1 MTETFEFQAEINQ
14 LMSLIINA
22 FYSNKDIFLREL
34 ISNSSDALDKMR
46 HFGLT
51 NKEALDN
58 EPDLYIHLRVDKEAQ
73 LISIIDTGI
82 GMTKE
87 DLINNLGTIA
97 RSGTKNFMETLSE
110 GKGDMSLIGQ
120 FGVGFYSAY
129 LVADNVKVTTKHNDS
144 DKVLVWESNAGG
156 SFTISELE
164 DEFEIKRGTK
174 IDLHIKED
182 QMDYLNDQKMQEIVK
197 KHSAYTGYPIS
208 YWKTITEQKEVPD
221 EDAVEDEPEKSEVED
236 ESEKSEVEGEVE
248 DEPEKKQKMK
258 KITETRNEWS
268 LINNQKP
275 IWTRKSDDVSK
286 EEYEAFY
293 KSLTNDWNTCE
304 KWSHFQVEGQLE
316 FTGLLYVPKQAPM
329 EMFDKTKKLTNI
341 KLYVRRVFITDDCT
355 ELIPEY
361 LNFVKGLVD
370 SEDLPLNVSREILQQ
385 NKIIKVIKK
394 NLVKKC
400 FEMFDSLSEDKESY
414 KSFYNNYSKNLKLGI
429 HEDSTNR
436 TKLMNLMRYK
446 SAKKDFISIEDYCSD
461 MPEGQKSIY
470 YITGESVE
478 TVQNS
483 PFVEAVKK
491 RGYDVLFMTDAIDE
505 YAVQQMKEY
514 THDEKQFKLLNITKE
529 GMDIDPVGE
538 EDVTAF
544 KKTCEYVKETLG
556 DLVEKV
562 SLSNRITDS
571 PCILVTGEYGW
582 SANMERIMKAQALG
596 NNQTMSFMG
605 GKKSMEIN
613 KDHVIIKEI
622 KRRVDETKTEKTTKD
637 LVLLMFEGAVL
648 ASGFSL
654 KDPQQF
660 NKRIINMIQLG
671 LSLDDPDDDA
681 STEPAEPA
689 SDEPAQIE
697 EIEESKMEEV
707 D

>member
-1 MTETFEFQAEINQ
+1 MKETYKFQAEINQ

-34 ISNSSDALDKMR
+34 ISNSSDALDKIR
-46 HFGLT
+46 HFGLS
-51 NKEALDN
+51 NKEALEN
-58 EPDLYIHLRVDKEAQ
+58 EPELYIHIRVDKDAKT
-73 LISIIDTGI
+73 ISIVDTGV

-87 DLINNLGTIA
+87 ELKNNLGTIA

-144 DKVLVWESNAGG
+144 DAVLVWESNAGG
-156 SFTISELE
+156 SFTISEISE
-164 DEFEIKRGTK
+164 ENFEVKRGTK
-174 IDLHIKED
+174 IDLHIKDDLAE
-182 QMDYLNDQKMQEIVK
+182 YLNDQKMQEIVK
-197 KHSAYTGYPIS
+197 KHSAYTNYPIS
-208 YWKTITEQKEVPD
+208 YWKTITEEKEVPD
-221 EDAVEDEPEKSEVED
+221 DVEETDSPEI
-236 ESEKSEVEGEVE
+236 EGEVE
-248 DEPEKKQKMK
+248 ESSEEKKPKMK
-258 KITETRNEWS
+258 KIKESRNEWS

-275 IWTRKSDDVSK
+275 IWTRKPDDVTK

-329 EMFDKTKKLTNI
+329 EMFEKTKKLTNI

-355 ELIPEY
+355 DLIPEY

-394 NLVKKC
+394 NLIKKC
-400 FEMFDSLSEDKESY
+400 IEMFDTLSEDKEAY
-414 KSFYNNYSKNLKLGI
+414 KTFYDNYSKNLKLGV

-446 SAKKDFISIEDYCSD
+446 SAKKDFISLEDYCSN

-470 YITGESVE
+470 FITGESVD

-491 RGYDVLFMTDAIDE
+491 KGYDVLFMTDAIDE

-514 THDEKQFKLLNITKE
+514 TYEDKQLKLLNITKE
-529 GMDIDPVGE
+529 GMDIEPVNE
-538 EDVTAF
+538 EDVSSF
-544 KKTCEYVKETLG
+544 KKTCEYIKETLG

-571 PCILVTGEYGW
+571 PCVLVTGEYGW

-596 NNQTMSFMG
+596 NNQSMSYMS
-605 GKKSMEIN
+605 GKKSMELS
-613 KDHVIIKEI
+613 KDHNIIKEI
-622 KRRVDETKTEKTTKD
+622 KRRVDETNTEKTTKD
-637 LVLLMFEGAVL
+637 LVLLMFEGALL
-648 ASGFSL
+648 ASGFGL

-671 LSLDDPDDDA
+671 LSLDDPDDDPA
-681 STEPAEPA
+681 TEPAEPA
-689 SDEPAQIE
+689 SDDPAQIE

>member
-1 MTETFEFQAEINQ
+1 
-14 LMSLIINA
+14 
-22 FYSNKDIFLREL
+22 
-34 ISNSSDALDKMR
+34 
-46 HFGLT
+46 
-51 NKEALDN
+51 
-58 EPDLYIHLRVDKEAQ
+58 
-73 LISIIDTGI
+73 
-82 GMTKE
+82 
-87 DLINNLGTIA
+87 
-97 RSGTKNFMETLSE
+97 
-110 GKGDMSLIGQ
+110 
-120 FGVGFYSAY
+120 
-129 LVADNVKVTTKHNDS
+129 
-144 DKVLVWESNAGG
+144 
-156 SFTISELE
+156 
-164 DEFEIKRGTK
+164 
-174 IDLHIKED
+174 
-182 QMDYLNDQKMQEIVK
+182 
-197 KHSAYTGYPIS
+197 
-208 YWKTITEQKEVPD
+208 
-221 EDAVEDEPEKSEVED
+221 
-236 ESEKSEVEGEVE
+236 
-248 DEPEKKQKMK
+248 MK